1 MKENDKKHY
10 LLSRKIEK
18 NQNSCPEN
26 NLTCETKT
34 VRSQNEAGPNLHITN
49 NEKNIVPL
57 FWEVK
62 RSVGDSKGKIG
73 STNIR
78 PKEW

>member
-57 FWEVK
+57 F
-62 RSVGDSKGKIG
+62 
-73 STNIR
+73 
-78 PKEW
+78 

>member
-34 VRSQNEAGPNLHITN
+34 VRSQNEAGPNLHIPN
-49 NEKNIVPL
+49 NEKKTL
-57 FWEVK
+57 FLCSEKWREALE
-62 RSVGDSKGKIG
+62 IA
-73 STNIR
+73 
-78 PKEW
+78 KER